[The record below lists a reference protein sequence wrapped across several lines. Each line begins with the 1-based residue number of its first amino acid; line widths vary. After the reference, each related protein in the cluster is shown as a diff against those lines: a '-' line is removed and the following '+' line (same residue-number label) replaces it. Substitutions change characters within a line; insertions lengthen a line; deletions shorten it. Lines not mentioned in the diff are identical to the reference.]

1 MNKSSH
7 VSIFFWLSVLIFCG
21 VVRSAFAESPL
32 KSTAPTFEFTLNT
45 QAKVLYQSAVDVSD
59 YIIALD
65 KYKKADNRW
74 MPEQF
79 LRKQGQ
85 VARYTLEMPRDY
97 IAVEVFDFYRKQI
110 PKQAELLFSCKSR
123 ACGESNNWANDH
135 FGIKFLYGENT
146 SQHYAVF
153 RLACSQQLGQSVS
166 YMTIY
171 TVRRGN
177 RRLYAQLEVFL
188 ERP

>member
-1 MNKSSH
+1 MNKRRRLS
-7 VSIFFWLSVLIFCG
+7 VFYWLSALVIGG
-21 VVRSAFAESPL
+21 VVGNTVAEIPQEL
-32 KSTAPTFEFTLNT
+32 NTPTFKFTLNT
-45 QAKVLYQSAVDVSD
+45 QAKVLYQSNEDVSD

-65 KYKKADNRW
+65 KYKKAGNRW
-74 MPEQF
+74 TPEKF

-85 VARYTLEMPRDY
+85 VIRYTLEMPRDY
-97 IAVEVFDFYRKQI
+97 IAEEIFDFYRDQI
-110 PKQAELLFSCKSR
+110 PMQAERLFSCNSR

-153 RLACSQQLGQSVS
+153 RLAGSQQLGQSVN

-188 ERP
+188 ERR